1 MNRRYVVVAISKF
14 STIASAIVMFFART
28 QILKL
33 RAFTPS
39 AAYFSL
45 ELPEPKLTFQ
55 KSRFSREHMIR
66 SHVDQGISPQQLL
79 DNSHGTSITV
89 GLEQIGALNA
99 PETSHHYVQR
109 FFTSITGASRDEYV
123 GTLRHHH
130 VSWRSCPEMISARSL
145 SKRSRATQ
153 PRGRQRREAHQTSLL
168 PV

>member
-28 QILKL
+28 QAPKL
-33 RAFTPS
+33 RAFAPP
-39 AAYFSL
+39 AAHFSL
-45 ELPEPKLTFQ
+45 GLPEPKLTFKKTQ
-55 KSRFSREHMIR
+55 FPQWQTLR
-66 SHVDQGISPQQLL
+66 SHVDQGISLQQLL
-79 DNSHGTSITV
+79 DNSPGTSITV
-89 GLEQIGALNA
+89 GLEHIGELNA

-123 GTLRHHH
+123 DTLRHHH
-130 VSWRSCPEMISARSL
+130 VFWRSCPEMISARSL

-153 PRGRQRREAHQTSLL
+153 PRGRQRIEAHQTSLL